1 MSPLVRASE
10 AARLVALSSSDDL
23 VLGKAGHGDCSPKTD
38 TPLRRHLPSART
50 PPPRK
55 AEAAQL
61 LALANVFYSHC
72 AQPLPLMWQR
82 QSSRARAHHSMG
94 KLRQGVGTTRP
105 LVTLRPG
112 VLSAEGG
119 AAPCQVTEDCPLSNT
134 RQVLRGSQADPA
146 MSPIGANTASPA
158 HFPSG
163 SGAPAPSPWTTESFL
178 LTPLTAAVSP
188 TAGQERARPSSG
200 ARAWRA
206 GGGGAPSRGW
216 AARTPPGDKGLF
228 SQRCTPQDVGWGGAQ
243 PIAVPVSTGLSQ
255 ETQGPAASV
264 HGAHPPGCPGPRL
277 QVPGRASEASRG
289 GRSWH
294 GQLQG
299 RAPGSL
305 GGAGLPLVQ
314 LLQSLAELGVKLL
327 HGLSALWGKPV
338 VGEDRPHGH
347 SERPTL
353 TGSGRHVRARAPT
366 WPVGSSAFCRACSLA
381 GATRWCRCRSSR
393 SA

>member
-38 TPLRRHLPSART
+38 TPLRRHLPAECT
-50 PPPRK
+50 PPCK

-94 KLRQGVGTTRP
+94 KLRQGVGTTHP

-134 RQVLRGSQADPA
+134 WQVLRGSQADPA

-188 TAGQERARPSSG
+188 TAGQERGRPSSG

-216 AARTPPGDKGLF
+216 AARTPPGD
-228 SQRCTPQDVGWGGAQ
+228 TGAVL
-243 PIAVPVSTGLSQ
+243 P
-255 ETQGPAASV
+255 EV
-264 HGAHPPGCPGPRL
+264 HTA
-277 QVPGRASEASRG
+277 
-289 GRSWH
+289 
-294 GQLQG
+294 
-299 RAPGSL
+299 GS
-305 GGAGLPLVQ
+305 GAGLSPSLSPLAPACPRRHKALQ
-314 LLQSLAELGVKLL
+314 LQSTVPILPAAQGHVCRCQ
-327 HGLSALWGKPV
+327 GARQ
-338 VGEDRPHGH
+338 RPAGAGAAG
-347 SERPTL
+347 
-353 TGSGRHVRARAPT
+353 TGSSRAGLPAAWAGLGFR
-366 WPVGSSAFCRACSLA
+366 WSSCSSLSPS
-381 GATRWCRCRSSR
+381 WE
-393 SA
+393 

>member
-38 TPLRRHLPSART
+38 MPLRRHLPAECT
-50 PPPRK
+50 PPCK

-206 GGGGAPSRGW
+206 GDEGGTQQRLGCTDPAWRHRGCSP
-216 AARTPPGDKGLF
+216 R
-228 SQRCTPQDVGWGGAQ
+228 
-243 PIAVPVSTGLSQ
+243 
-255 ETQGPAASV
+255 
-264 HGAHPPGCPGPRL
+264 GAHR
-277 QVPGRASEASRG
+277 RI
-289 GRSWH
+289 W
-294 GQLQG
+294 
-299 RAPGSL
+299 
-305 GGAGLPLVQ
+305 GGAGLSPSLSPLAPACPRRHKALQ
-314 LLQSLAELGVKLL
+314 LQSTVPILPAAQGHVCRCQ
-327 HGLSALWGKPV
+327 GARQ
-338 VGEDRPHGH
+338 RPAGAGAAG
-347 SERPTL
+347 
-353 TGSGRHVRARAPT
+353 TGSSRAGLPAAWAGLGFR
-366 WPVGSSAFCRACSLA
+366 WSSCSSLSPS
-381 GATRWCRCRSSR
+381 WE
-393 SA
+393 